1 MSKRLEQLLSMLENS
16 PNEAF
21 ILFAIAKDYEKY
33 DLDQDAFK
41 YYLQL
46 IDIHPD
52 YIGTYY
58 HLGKLYEKNKQPD
71 LALEIY
77 QRGMEL
83 SKNSDRHAYAELA
96 ASAEELL

>member
-1 MSKRLEQLLSMLENS
+1 MSKRLEQLMSMLENS

-21 ILFAIAKDYEKY
+21 ILFAIAKEYEKY
-33 DLDQDAFK
+33 DLDKEAFQ

-46 IDIHPD
+46 IEIHPD

-58 HLGKLYEKNKQPD
+58 HLGKLYEKNKQPE

-77 QRGMEL
+77 QKGMEL

-96 ASAEELL
+96 ASVDELL